1 MIQIEH
7 VTRRFGDTVAVN
19 DLSLDLQ
26 PGELFTL
33 LGPNGA
39 GKTTTI
45 KMIAG
50 LLRPTAGRVVV
61 CGFDVLRQPLE
72 AKSLLAYIPDEP
84 FLYDKLSGREF
95 LHFVADLYGI
105 GNGRDR
111 ETRIEELVRLFGM
124 TDYLDD
130 LTETYSHGMKQRVVL
145 ASALLHRPRV
155 LVVDEPLVGLDPQNA
170 RLVKSLFREQ
180 TRQGITIFMSTHTL
194 PVAEEVADRIGIL
207 HEGRLV
213 ALGTMADLRAQSR
226 SDGRLEDLFFKILE
240 GQEPGAS

>member
-155 LVVDEPLVGLDPQNA
+155 LVVDEPLVGLDPQ
-170 RLVKSLFREQ
+170 
-180 TRQGITIFMSTHTL
+180 M
-194 PVAEEVADRIGIL
+194 P
-207 HEGRLV
+207 
-213 ALGTMADLRAQSR
+213 
-226 SDGRLEDLFFKILE
+226 
-240 GQEPGAS
+240 